1 MKKKNIIITEKLTD
15 ALRAL
20 IYDIFLE
27 NFFIGKEKN
36 NWFFTTFY
44 IIHEIGIK
52 FSLDSL
58 LTNALKTPVNKTLII
73 IPLVIILLVLFWV
86 DRCYMQFNN
95 KITKD

>member
-1 MKKKNIIITEKLTD
+1 MISFQKIFLQEKKKTID
-15 ALRAL
+15 
-20 IYDIFLE
+20 
-27 NFFIGKEKN
+27 
-36 NWFFTTFY
+36 FFTTFY